1 MVSTSVT
8 GRRPETHRSIRSL
21 KSEAESQFEGSNEE
35 AIPSSLVGQARADAH
50 DAGRIPTLGRR
61 ERAPPRRA
69 AARAGDGQ
77 RVIRA
82 AAGGARAGSGR
93 AIRRRSLAVV
103 ERGGARRDDPV
114 GFFAPLRRASRA
126 PRTAFALSLNSISS
140 AINVIQEES

>member
-8 GRRPETHRSIRSL
+8 GRLPETHRSIGSL
-21 KSEAESQFEGSNEE
+21 KSAESTFEGSNEE

-61 ERAPPRRA
+61 DRAPPRRA

-93 AIRRRSLAVV
+93 GAIRRRSLAVV

-126 PRTAFALSLNSISS
+126 PRTAFALSLTQSRLRST
-140 AINVIQEES
+140 